1 MKHNVFSGFS
11 SLFFWKK
18 ISFPHFVSY
27 LEHQGYF
34 FPPAFLIQVPGNIV
48 CKVRMLYVPCFC
60 KALQE
65 YNTWHQRCHSKS
77 LSP

>member
-11 SLFFWKK
+11 SPFFLEKNIFSSFRLLFGA
-18 ISFPHFVSY
+18 PR
-27 LEHQGYF
+27 LF